1 MLSYYLIVV
10 LIIFLV
16 LSYFAF
22 FCGTRFYKEK
32 APFSSQERKKHL
44 LIGAILLAFVFFL
57 SVPVLFSKVPD
68 KPEIDRFNRQI
79 LEAALSKEKGGGSY
93 DVDVECSLCNTGVSV
108 YCAPYKA
115 EDMEKIEREKNG
127 ELGVE
132 EDREVHEDGSVT
144 STKIFSSVDELSSYI
159 NSQMGTMGE
168 KDKGLCMNIRV
179 SSKGDSPLFFLKDEK
194 IKDLS
199 AAEFA
204 KKVFFLNS
212 LSFVLAF
219 NLFLLFYTPAK
230 KDESSK
236 NEEEKDFF

>member
-22 FCGTRFYKEK
+22 FLGIRFYKEK
-32 APFSSQERKKHL
+32 ASFSFQERKKHL
-44 LIGAILLAFVFFL
+44 LIGAVLLAFVCFL

-79 LEAALSKEKGGGSY
+79 LEAALSKEKGGSY

-115 EDMEKIEREKNG
+115 EDMEKIERRKNG
-127 ELGVE
+127 ELGTE
-132 EDREVHEDGSVT
+132 EEREVHEDGSVT
-144 STKIFSSVDELSSYI
+144 STKTFSSVDELSNYI
-159 NSQMGTMGE
+159 NSQMGTMGD

-219 NLFLLFYTPAK
+219 NLFLLFYDPSK
-230 KDESSK
+230 KDEPSK
-236 NEEEKDFF
+236 NEEEEKSLA